1 MELPPDFTIVSGGQ
15 TGADRAAL
23 DFSIRQGIPHDGWCP
38 RGRLAEDGPLD
49 HCYRLRETP
58 TSKYD
63 QRTRW
68 NVRDSDATLVVTI
81 QAKPAGGTALTLGVA
96 RQKGKPHL
104 HISRE
109 RVTSIEEAG
118 QRVAKFI
125 AEHGV
130 SRLNVAGPRA
140 SQEPEIAMFVDE
152 LLTAALGRV
161 GDRFKPLINADG
173 R

>member
-1 MELPPDFTIVSGGQ
+1 MDLPSDFTIVSGGQ

-23 DFSIRQGIPHDGWCP
+23 DFAIRFSIPHDGWCP
-38 RGRLAEDGPLD
+38 RGRLAEDGRLD
-49 HCYRLRETP
+49 QHYQLRETP

-81 QAKPAGGTALTLGVA
+81 QANPTGGTALTLGVA
-96 RQKGKPHL
+96 RQQSKPYL

-109 RVTSIEEAG
+109 KIASIDKAG
-118 QRVAKFI
+118 QRVAEFMS
-125 AEHGV
+125 EHNV
-130 SRLNVAGPRA
+130 VRLNVAGPRA
-140 SQEPEIAMFVDE
+140 SQEPEIAKFVGE
-152 LLTAALGRV
+152 LLTEVFSGVAKRS
-161 GDRFKPLINADG
+161 KPLIK

>member
-1 MELPPDFTIVSGGQ
+1 MELPHGFTIVSGGQ

-23 DFSIRQGIPHDGWCP
+23 DFAIRFGIPHDGWCP

-49 HCYRLRETP
+49 DCYQLRETP

-81 QAKPAGGTALTLGVA
+81 QAKPTGGTALTLGVA
-96 RQKGKPHL
+96 RQQGKPCW

-109 RVTSIEEAG
+109 LITSLDEAG
-118 QRVAKFI
+118 QRVTDFLT
-125 AEHGV
+125 EHNV
-130 SRLNVAGPRA
+130 HRLNVAGPRA
-140 SQEPEIAMFVDE
+140 SQEPEIAEFVNE
-152 LLTAALGRV
+152 LLTTVFGRV
-161 GDRFKPLINADG
+161 GDHSKPLMNADG